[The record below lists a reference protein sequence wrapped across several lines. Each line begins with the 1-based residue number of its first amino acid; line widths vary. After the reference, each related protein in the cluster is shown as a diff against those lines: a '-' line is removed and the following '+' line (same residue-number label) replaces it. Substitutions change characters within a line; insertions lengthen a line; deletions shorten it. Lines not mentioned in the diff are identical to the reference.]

1 MLIQEQDVQQVANAM
16 MNMLHEDEMEVI
28 NNFYDAVKAK
38 DIEKIDELF
47 KALLVEVEAHFK
59 TEEDMMEQSAY
70 SDMQMHKSDHDV
82 MRKKLEKFH
91 KRWEV
96 LKGPKELQ
104 GFLEKDFKKWYTQH
118 VSKWDAQTAPHV
130 G

>member
-1 MLIQEQDVQQVANAM
+1 MLIQEQDVQQVTNAM
-16 MNMLHEDEMEVI
+16 MNMLHEDEIELI
-28 NNFYDAVKAK
+28 NHFYDAVKAK

-59 TEEDMMEQSAY
+59 TEEDMMVQADY
-70 SDMQMHKSDHDV
+70 GDIQMHKSDHDI
-82 MRKKLEKFH
+82 MRKKLAKFH

-104 GFLEKDFKKWYTQH
+104 GFLEKDFKKWYTGH
-118 VSKWDAQTAPHV
+118 VSKWDSQAAPYLA
-130 G
+130 

>member
-16 MNMLHEDEMEVI
+16 MNMLHEDEIELI

-70 SDMQMHKSDHDV
+70 SDIQMHKSDHDL
-82 MRKKLEKFH
+82 MRKKLEKDSC
-91 KRWEV
+91 R
-96 LKGPKELQ
+96 
-104 GFLEKDFKKWYTQH
+104 
-118 VSKWDAQTAPHV
+118 
-130 G
+130 

>member
-1 MLIQEQDVQQVANAM
+1 MPVKNQSEPVKSQNDIP
-16 MNMLHEDEMEVI
+16 EDEIELI
-28 NNFYDAVKAK
+28 NHFYDAVKAK

-47 KALLVEVEAHFK
+47 KALLVEVEVHFK
-59 TEEDMMEQSAY
+59 TEEELMEQSDYA
-70 SDMQMHKSDHDV
+70 DIQMHKSDHDV

-104 GFLEKDFKKWYTQH
+104 GFLEKDFKKWYTGH

>member
-1 MLIQEQDVQQVANAM
+1 MLIQANDVQQVANEM
-16 MNMLHEDEMEVI
+16 MNMLHEDELELI
-28 NNFYDAVKAK
+28 NEFYDTVKAK
-38 DIEKIDELF
+38 DIEKIDALF
-47 KALLVEVEAHFK
+47 KPLLDEIEAHFK
-59 TEEDMMEQSAY
+59 TEEDMMEQRNY
-70 SDMQMHKSDHDV
+70 PDMQMHKSDHDLI
-82 MRKKLEKFH
+82 RKKLEKFH

-118 VSKWDAQTAPHV
+118 VSKWDAQTAPHI

>member
-1 MLIQEQDVQQVANAM
+1 MLIQEQDVQQVSNAM
-16 MNMLHEDEMEVI
+16 MNMLHEDEIELI

-47 KALLVEVEAHFK
+47 KALLVEVENHFK

-70 SDMQMHKSDHDV
+70 SDMQMHKSDHDL

-96 LKGPKELQ
+96 LKGPKEVQ
-104 GFLEKDFKKWYTQH
+104 GFLEKDFKKWYSQH

>member
-1 MLIQEQDVQQVANAM
+1 MLIQEQDIQQVANAM
-16 MNMLHEDEMEVI
+16 MNMLHEDELEVI
-28 NNFYDAVKAK
+28 NNFYDAVKTK
-38 DIEKIDELF
+38 DVEKVDELF
-47 KALLVEVEAHFK
+47 PGFLSEIEIHFK
-59 TEEDMMEQSAY
+59 TEEEMMDQSGY
-70 SDMQMHKSDHDV
+70 SDAQMHKSDHDV
-82 MRKKLEKFH
+82 IRKKLEKFH

-118 VSKWDAQTAPHV
+118 ISKWDAQTAPHV